1 MTDLSTSFYQTQGKI
16 NSMFMTIIKTS
27 VSKQTN
33 KKVRDVSGYL
43 IEDTLIITQKIF
55 YIETYLTFDWKIP

>member
-33 KKVRDVSGYL
+33 KKVRDVFGYL

-55 YIETYLTFDWKIP
+55 YIETYLIFDWKIP